1 MIPYVEELHLKKKKG
16 GGGLYNASAEIITIV
31 TETRGC
37 LG

>member
-1 MIPYVEELHLKKKKG
+1 MIPYVEELHFKKKGG

>member
-1 MIPYVEELHLKKKKG
+1 MIPYVEELHLKKKG
-16 GGGLYNASAEIITIV
+16 GGGLYNASAELITIV

>member
-1 MIPYVEELHLKKKKG
+1 MIPYVEELHLKKRG
-16 GGGLYNASAEIITIV
+16 GWLYNASAEIITIV

>member
-1 MIPYVEELHLKKKKG
+1 MIPYVEELHLKKKG
-16 GGGLYNASAEIITIV
+16 GGSYNASAEMNMITMV